1 MKNKTMAIVAYIT
14 LIGWIISYLEFKK
27 SPEKSRLVNYHLG
40 QSLGIIIVSFALS
53 IVSSVLLAI
62 IPSLGFILYIILL
75 IPFLFLLLGVIAANN
90 EVEKPVPVIGKIFEG
105 RFNFASDSKETF
117 KNT

>member
-40 QSLGIIIVSFALS
+40 QSLGIIITSIVLS
-53 IVSSVLLAI
+53 IASSIILAI
-62 IPSLGFILYIILL
+62 IPSMGFIFYIVGL
-75 IPFLFLLLGVIAANN
+75 IPFLLMLLGIITASN
-90 EVEKPVPVIGKIFEG
+90 EVEKPVPVIGKLFEG
-105 RFNFASDSKETF
+105 KFNFAPEKQG
-117 KNT
+117 NI

>member
-40 QSLGIIIVSFALS
+40 QSLGIIITSFVLS
-53 IVSSVLLAI
+53 IASSIILAI
-62 IPSLGFILYIILL
+62 IPSLGFIFYIVLL
-75 IPFLFLLLGVIAANN
+75 IPFLLLLLGVIAANN
-90 EVEKPVPVIGKIFEG
+90 EVEKPVPIIGKIFEG
-105 RFNFASDSKETF
+105 RFNFASEKPG
-117 KNT
+117 NI